1 MRAALSGLTTRGR
14 CLLAAGAAA
23 ALCGV
28 ALGERDLLRVS
39 VFLIALPLVAA
50 AVVARTRFRLSCS
63 RAIAPSRVP
72 TGQAAEVQLV
82 LENVSFL
89 PTGLLLLEDEVP
101 YTLGGRPR
109 FTVDRI
115 GPGQHR
121 TVRYPVRSDARGR
134 YRLGPL
140 RLRLADPFGLVELT
154 RSFSATDRL
163 TVVPAVHPLPNVRLG
178 GAWESGGESVS
189 RSVAIRGDDDAATR
203 EYRNGDDLRK
213 VHWRSTARVG
223 KLMVRREERPWQSR
237 ATLLLDTRNGAHRGD
252 GPGSSLEWAISA
264 VASVGVHAARRGFS
278 VHLLTDGG
286 LAAGGAEVTEEG
298 LLLDQLADVR
308 ASQNRG
314 LEAVVAPLRGG
325 EGLGTLVAVL
335 GLLDPEQASLLA
347 STRAPTDVTIALL
360 VDANSWLGLS
370 PRAAAESEAAYDA
383 TAEILL
389 RAGWRVVRVRH
400 GDALPRL
407 WQSAGQR
414 PGAAAGFG
422 TPGFGV
428 PAAPAP
434 PAAEVAR

>member
-23 ALCGV
+23 ALCGI
-28 ALGERDLLRVS
+28 ALGERDLLRVA
-39 VFLIALPLVAA
+39 VFLAALPLVAA

-63 RAIAPSRVP
+63 RSLAPTRVP
-72 TGQAAEVQLV
+72 AGQPAEVRLV

-115 GPGQHR
+115 GPSQQR

-134 YRLGPL
+134 YRIGPL

-154 RSFSATDRL
+154 RSFTTIDRL
-163 TVVPAVHPLPNVRLG
+163 TVVPTVQALPAVRLG

-237 ATLLLDTRNGAHRGD
+237 ATLLLDTRSAAHRGD
-252 GPGSSLEWAISA
+252 GPGSSFEWAVSA
-264 VASVGVHAARRGFS
+264 IASVGVHAARRGFS
-278 VHLLTDGG
+278 VRMITDAGTV
-286 LAAGGAEVTEEG
+286 AGGGDIAAEGVLLDHLAEVTLSHNPG
-298 LLLDQLADVR
+298 M
-308 ASQNRG
+308 
-314 LEAVVAPLRGG
+314 EAAAGPLRGT
-325 EGLGTLVAVL
+325 EGLGTLIAVL
-335 GLLDPEQASLLA
+335 GLLDAEQTALLA
-347 STRAPTDVTIALL
+347 STRSPTDVSVAVL
-360 VDANSWLGLS
+360 VDASGWIGLS
-370 PRAAAESEAAYDA
+370 PRAQAEAEAAYDA
-383 TAEILL
+383 TAEILM
-389 RAGWRVVRVRH
+389 RAGWRVLRARH
-400 GDALPRL
+400 GDTLPRL
-407 WQSAGQR
+407 WPSAGQR
-414 PGAAAGFG
+414 ATGGALG
-422 TPGFGV
+422 
-428 PAAPAP
+428 P
-434 PAAEVAR
+434 PAGAGTGGGAR